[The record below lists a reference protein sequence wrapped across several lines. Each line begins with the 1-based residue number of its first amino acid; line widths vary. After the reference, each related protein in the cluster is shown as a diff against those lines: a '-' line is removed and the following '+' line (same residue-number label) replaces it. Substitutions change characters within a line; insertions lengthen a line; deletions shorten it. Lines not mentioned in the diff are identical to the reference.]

1 MKGKFLSWI
10 RGSVRIRIAG
20 GFCERFL
27 NLCAYH
33 DIHLWNLQPAENGYE
48 AGMSLN
54 NFRRLKPL
62 ARKCHIRI
70 RILEKSGLP
79 FFLFRN
85 RKRKVLFLSL
95 FAAFLLVFSLSF
107 FIWDIEIMGN
117 LSVTDEKIMDYLRKE
132 RIHQG
137 VLKSSLDYKQLAADL
152 RQFFPEITWVSVKLQ
167 GTRLLIDMKENEDVL
182 EETEET
188 APCSLLCDV
197 DGIIVQMVTRAG
209 TPVVSVGTEV
219 KKGDL
224 LVSGIVELINDS
236 GEVYDYQYVA
246 ADADIYV
253 KTSVAYQDSV
263 ERKQMKKL
271 YTGNITSR
279 SLLKI
284 GSLSIGIPFF
294 GNSYEQYDC
303 VTEGKQLR
311 LMENFYLPV
320 YFSRFTLREYRMTW
334 QICSPGEA
342 EEQLK
347 MNLEKF
353 LEKIQQKGV
362 QIFQNN
368 VKIETTDSVSTAK
381 GDIYLIQKAGRR
393 TALETQNQKEGT
405 PAE

>member
-152 RQFFPEITWVSVKLQ
+152 RQFFPEITWISVKLQ

-182 EETEET
+182 EGMEET
-188 APCSLLCDV
+188 VPGSLLSDV
-197 DGIIVQMVTRAG
+197 DGIIVRMVTRAG
-209 TPVVSVGTEV
+209 TPVVSVGAEV

-236 GEVYDYQYVA
+236 GEVYGYQYVA

-253 KTSVAYQDSV
+253 KTSISYQDSV
-263 ERKQMKKL
+263 ERKQIKKL
-271 YTGNITSR
+271 YTGNVTSR
-279 SLLKI
+279 SLLKV
-284 GSLSIGIPFF
+284 GSLSIGIPFL

-320 YFSRFTLREYRMTW
+320 FFSRFTLREYRMTW

-347 MNLEKF
+347 TNLEKF

-381 GDIYLIQKAGRR
+381 GDIYLIRKAGRR